1 MEQGAISKSFYAQL
15 LTVITIATS
24 SILGFNYV
32 ADKNKESISEAIKT
46 EMSPLMRRVDDL
58 EKKYV
63 SLDEIMKLNCD
74 GVKAINVSV
83 THFIDAFN
91 KAHNTAFLKPND
103 IEFVSAKK
111 RKKDDES

>member
-24 SILGFNYV
+24 SIVGFNYV
-32 ADKNKESISEAIKT
+32 ADKSRESISEAIKT
-46 EMSPLMRRVDDL
+46 EMSPLIKRVDDL
-58 EKKYV
+58 ERKYF
-63 SLDEIMKLNCD
+63 SLDEIMKSNCD

-91 KAHNTAFLKPND
+91 KTHNTAFLKPND
-103 IEFVSAKK
+103 IEFVDAKK
-111 RKKDDES
+111 RKKEEE